1 LYLYLAS
8 PDPASFI
15 LSQEINALDSFS
27 VLACTNPSLF
37 SMNLSVPIQTGC
49 KVNHFFFSG
58 KFFLRFFLKYS
69 INLLS

>member
-1 LYLYLAS
+1 LYLISL
-8 PDPASFI
+8 PLIRHPSFLI
-15 LSQEINALDSFS
+15 GINALDSFS

-37 SMNLSVPIQTGC
+37 SMNLPVPIQTGC